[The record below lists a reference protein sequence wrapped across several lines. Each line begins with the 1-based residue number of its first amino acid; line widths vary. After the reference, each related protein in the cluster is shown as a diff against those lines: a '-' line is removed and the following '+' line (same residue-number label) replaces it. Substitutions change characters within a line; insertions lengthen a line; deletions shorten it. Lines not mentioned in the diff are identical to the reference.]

1 MKTKFSLLSMDE
13 PSDEQLH
20 EIMADALVEVKLL
33 NEKAKTKYN
42 ELMAA
47 ELTIARE
54 RNLKNVFGNENK

>member
-54 RNLKNVFGNENK
+54 RNLKNVFGNGNK